1 MYHLRIGN
9 NHNGCQRLWL
19 LTVPGQWFLFH
30 NNMSQRCKVTWVG
43 TVRRD
48 VAALYLAFFCK
59 PKLSKTRL
67 FKKQLLL
74 FVPFPRLP
82 ELHVFLEA
90 CQTQTW
96 VFPHI
101 WRKDLVAVYPSAH
114 LSLTWHCTPVCVCS
128 PSVLWLTTQQAL
140 GEHTDNLLS
149 VEPMCWAKP
158 HPGAE
163 AGESDLIACSQ
174 PGSSLHSSLYPHGC
188 GVDTSDPVERQTGDI
203 FEFLL
208 TENYQQN
215 ICHIPRV
222 SFHIFISY
230 VYL

>member
-1 MYHLRIGN
+1 MACPSSSQSLWWFREETLSRASNEIEGAQVSGRRYSIIIDLGQMYHLRIGN

-82 ELHVFLEA
+82 ALHVFLEA
-90 CQTQTW
+90 CQR
-96 VFPHI
+96 P
-101 WRKDLVAVYPSAH
+101 RP
-114 LSLTWHCTPVCVCS
+114 
-128 PSVLWLTTQQAL
+128 
-140 GEHTDNLLS
+140 E
-149 VEPMCWAKP
+149 
-158 HPGAE
+158 
-163 AGESDLIACSQ
+163 
-174 PGSSLHSSLYPHGC
+174 SSL
-188 GVDTSDPVERQTGDI
+188 
-203 FEFLL
+203 
-208 TENYQQN
+208 
-215 ICHIPRV
+215 
-222 SFHIFISY
+222 ISGEKT
-230 VYL
+230 